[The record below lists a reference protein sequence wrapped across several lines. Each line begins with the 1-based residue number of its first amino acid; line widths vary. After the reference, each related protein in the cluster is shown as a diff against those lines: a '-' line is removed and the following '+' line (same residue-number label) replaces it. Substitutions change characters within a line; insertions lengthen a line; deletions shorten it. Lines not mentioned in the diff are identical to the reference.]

1 MFEWDEAKRR
11 TNIAKHGVDL
21 TEIARFDWLSASV
34 KADAR
39 RKYGEKRLSA
49 TGLIDRRLHVC
60 VFTPRGGN
68 LRLISLRKAN
78 RRDIAKWHAE
88 RN

>member
-39 RKYGEKRLSA
+39 RKYGEKRLSVRPG
-49 TGLIDRRLHVC
+49 TL
-60 VFTPRGGN
+60 
-68 LRLISLRKAN
+68 
-78 RRDIAKWHAE
+78 
-88 RN
+88 